1 MRLSQLSCG
10 DIAAIRLRF
19 ELGSGKDRNM
29 TVGADY
35 MPYDSEENLPL
46 QVEVKKL
53 VVYAIS

>member
-10 DIAAIRLRF
+10 DIGAIRLRF

-29 TVGADY
+29 IVGAAY
-35 MPYDSEENLPL
+35 MPYDSENLPP
-46 QVEVKKL
+46 QEEVKKR